1 MNSYKSS
8 LSNCKVYLIFLATIA
23 LPALSNA
30 ETYNFKVVYAN
41 VSGIAEIRAG
51 NHDAAI
57 EILEGR
63 AKDTDAYHVPDELA
77 TLCALYIMKGRLSA
91 ASVTCH
97 DAVETDGSDAAYNN
111 RGVFRAHLGDTAG
124 AMEDFARVRIL
135 ADNRQRYIEELM
147 RGDARLV
154 ASGNYAVA
162 TKYSETHVRP
172 MQALVRRV
180 RGASVEDLG
189 N

>member
-1 MNSYKSS
+1 
-8 LSNCKVYLIFLATIA
+8 
-23 LPALSNA
+23 
-30 ETYNFKVVYAN
+30 
-41 VSGIAEIRAG
+41 
-51 NHDAAI
+51 
-57 EILEGR
+57 
-63 AKDTDAYHVPDELA
+63 
-77 TLCALYIMKGRLSA
+77 
-91 ASVTCH
+91 
-97 DAVETDGSDAAYNN
+97 
-111 RGVFRAHLGDTAG
+111 
-124 AMEDFARVRIL
+124 MEDFARVRIL

-162 TKYSETHVRP
+162 TKYSATHVRP